1 MMKSGF
7 VFGWALVAVG
17 NATSI
22 AFMFIIVKLTN
33 IKEAS
38 KKNMMSISGMIS
50 RRAFLIRTGEL

>member
-1 MMKSGF
+1 
-7 VFGWALVAVG
+7 VAVG

-38 KKNMMSISGMIS
+38 RKNMMSISGMIS